1 MKKQLIILT
10 TIALAAGVTA
20 CSSLDLT
27 PKDRVS
33 QFDYF
38 KSATDLELFTNPY
51 VEGEKRGK
59 LPRSSLYY

>member
-10 TIALAAGVTA
+10 TIVLAAGVTA

-38 KSATDLELFTNPY
+38 KSATDLELFTNP
-51 VEGEKRGK
+51 
-59 LPRSSLYY
+59 